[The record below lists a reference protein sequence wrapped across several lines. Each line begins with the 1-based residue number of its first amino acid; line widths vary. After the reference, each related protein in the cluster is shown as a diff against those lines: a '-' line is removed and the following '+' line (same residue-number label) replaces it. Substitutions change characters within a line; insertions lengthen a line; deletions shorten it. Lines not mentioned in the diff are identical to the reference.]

1 MIGVGQVPTLTTRQM
16 MNVYEN
22 RKAGI
27 PFSDSAARTVAM
39 WWQSSGTVGSVLA
52 AFASGMEVDE
62 NDFLTDIYNT
72 RKANPESK
80 DDMDILDWWVL
91 NRRLCALVGE

>member
-1 MIGVGQVPTLTTRQM
+1 MIGCGHVPTLTTRQM
-16 MNVYEN
+16 MDVYESRN
-22 RKAGI
+22 AGL

-39 WWQSSGTVGSVLA
+39 WWQSSGTIGSTLA
-52 AFASGMEVDE
+52 AFASGTDVDE
-62 NDFLTDIYNT
+62 NDLLTDIYNT